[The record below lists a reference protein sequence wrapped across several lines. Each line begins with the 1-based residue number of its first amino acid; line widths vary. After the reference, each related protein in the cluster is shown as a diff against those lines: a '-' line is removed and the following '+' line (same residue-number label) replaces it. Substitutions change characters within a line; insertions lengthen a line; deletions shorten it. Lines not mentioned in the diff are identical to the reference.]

1 MKVLIVL
8 VAMLATAS
16 PMGRPVLGQ
25 EAASEIE
32 AVKRVIEGLSIA
44 INAAKLE
51 DLVSMTDS
59 GHAIVDGVVYMSSPS
74 GRTSDKRQW
83 KLEKRD
89 GQRAAW
95 EALRRA
101 D

>member
-1 MKVLIVL
+1 M
-8 VAMLATAS
+8 
-16 PMGRPVLGQ
+16 
-25 EAASEIE
+25 
-32 AVKRVIEGLSIA
+32 IEGLSIA

-51 DLVSMTDS
+51 DLLSMTDS

-89 GQRAAW
+89 GRWLIVEAKYQQAPARERTPWHATQRAAW